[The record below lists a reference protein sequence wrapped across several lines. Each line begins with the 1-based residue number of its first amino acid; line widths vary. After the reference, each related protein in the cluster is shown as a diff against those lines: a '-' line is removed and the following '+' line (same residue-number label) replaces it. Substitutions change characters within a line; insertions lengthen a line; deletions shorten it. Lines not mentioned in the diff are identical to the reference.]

1 MKFFTGLV
9 MFFALLLQGQAFAEE
24 KTSTEN
30 WLKELRT
37 MVQKIVPKKSAAKNS
52 TAVSGVR
59 GADENAKDT
68 LYWRG
73 KKENISEEELASFTS
88 ALSLA
93 EEGKNEEAITK
104 FEEFQKQYP
113 SSFLA
118 SDAQKTVWKIR
129 NPMSK

>member
-9 MFFALLLQGQAFAEE
+9 MVLALFLQGQAFAAD

-30 WLKELRT
+30 WLKEVRA

-59 GADENAKDT
+59 GSDENVKDT

-73 KKENISEEELASFTS
+73 KKENISEEELASFNS

-93 EEGKNEEAITK
+93 EEGKNEEAIRK

-113 SSFLA
+113 SSALA
-118 SDAQKTVWKIR
+118 SDAQKTVLKIK
-129 NPMSK
+129 NP